1 MNEVEDTSR
10 TIEQEFGSIDER
22 KRYTN
27 TWGMSDIQLA
37 KRDIQVKQLK
47 ELYPTIPISWIETMW
62 SWVETSPEEDIKKAI
77 EADKTKTEPAYKSR
91 QTGGIIKGS
100 IKIEDAPEPEEKKE

>member
-1 MNEVEDTSR
+1 MTEVETKK
-10 TIEQEFGSIDER
+10 TIEEEFGTIDER

-47 ELYPTIPISWIETMW
+47 ELYPTIPISWIETMY
-62 SWVETSPEEDIKKAI
+62 SWVETAPEEEIKKAI
-77 EADKTKTEPAYKSR
+77 EKDKAKTEPAYKSR

-100 IKIEDAPEPEEKKE
+100 ITVEDPDPEEKKE